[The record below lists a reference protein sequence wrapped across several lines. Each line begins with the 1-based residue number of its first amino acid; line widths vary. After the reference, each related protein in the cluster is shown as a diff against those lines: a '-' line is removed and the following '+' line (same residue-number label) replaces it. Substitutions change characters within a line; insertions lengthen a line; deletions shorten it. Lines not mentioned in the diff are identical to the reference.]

1 MTDSI
6 DLNSDLGEGYGVW
19 RMGADDDM
27 LAIVSSANIACGYH
41 AGDPD
46 IMAATLKLC
55 AKHGVS
61 AGAHPSY
68 PDRDGF
74 GRRAMPDLKGK
85 SLEHHIVYQLG
96 ALTALAS
103 TIPLSISHVRTHG
116 ALANA
121 SEFNLEL
128 ARTVAN
134 AVRVSG
140 QTWMVMAGSTA
151 SKLAQELGI
160 PHITQ
165 AFADRAYH
173 SDCRLQSRAQT
184 GAVLH
189 DSEQIV
195 ERAWRMVQ
203 EQSVVSVEGDTIP
216 LQFDSLCVHGDTPG
230 AVRTA
235 EQLRRRFEQGGL
247 TIQAAIARH
256 TT

>member
-6 DLNSDLGEGYGVW
+6 DLNSDLGEGYGAW
-19 RMGADDDM
+19 SMGADDDM

-46 IMAATLKLC
+46 IMATTLALC
-55 AKHGVS
+55 AKYGVT

-74 GRRAMPDLKGK
+74 GRRAMPDLKGD
-85 SLEHHIVYQLG
+85 SLTNHIVYQLG
-96 ALTALAS
+96 ALSALAS
-103 TIPLSISHVRTHG
+103 TIPISISHVRTHG

-121 SEFNLEL
+121 SEFNLDL
-128 ARTVAN
+128 AHAVAD
-134 AVRVSG
+134 AIRATE
-140 QTWMVMAGSTA
+140 QTWMIMAGSPA
-151 SKLAQELGI
+151 AKLAQELGI

-173 SDCRLQSRAQT
+173 SDYRLQSRQQT

-189 DSEQIV
+189 DSEEIV
-195 ERAWRMVQ
+195 ERAWRMFQ
-203 EQSVVSVEGDTIP
+203 EQSVVSVEGDSIP
-216 LQFDSLCVHGDTPG
+216 MLFDSLCVHGDTPG

-235 EQLRRRFEQGGL
+235 EQLRQRFEQGGVC
-247 TIQAAIARH
+247 IEAAVARIP
-256 TT
+256 T